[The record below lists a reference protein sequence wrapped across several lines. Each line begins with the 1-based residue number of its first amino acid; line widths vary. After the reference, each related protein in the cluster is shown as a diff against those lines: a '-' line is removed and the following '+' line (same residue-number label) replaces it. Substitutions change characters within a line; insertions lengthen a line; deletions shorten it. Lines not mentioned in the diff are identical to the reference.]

1 METVKVKQ
9 IKSDY
14 EVIDFSD
21 ISNKYDV
28 GLTSIHDYSLY
39 DFVSSEL
46 RSMNPHIIYDGEQF
60 YILYKLDELAGKLI
74 NFSYDDED
82 LDYMRH
88 QSDNFRKFLDNCNFT
103 VSNMWLDFGYWLNV
117 VDVISR
123 L

>member
-1 METVKVKQ
+1 MQVKQ

-21 ISNKYDV
+21 ISEKYDV

-39 DFVSSEL
+39 DFVSGEL

-60 YILYKLDELAGKLI
+60 YILYKLDELAVKLTD
-74 NFSYDDED
+74 FSYDDED

-88 QSDNFRKFLDNCNFT
+88 QSDNFRKF
-103 VSNMWLDFGYWLNV
+103 VSECKRIDIVNNVWLDFGYWLNV
-117 VDVISR
+117 VDVIGR
-123 L
+123 M

>member
-21 ISNKYDV
+21 ISEKYDD

-46 RSMNPHIIYDGEQF
+46 RNMNPHIIYDGEQF
-60 YILYKLDELAGKLI
+60 YILYKLDELATKLTDF
-74 NFSYDDED
+74 NYEDED

-88 QSDNFRKFLDNCNFT
+88 QSDNFRKFLDDYNLT
-103 VSNMWLDFGYWLNV
+103 VSNIWLDFGYWLNV